1 MAQAATVPSGA
12 AEQRSLA
19 SRMRG
24 WKDDAS
30 GLEQRLKDLETIA
43 RSLRRR
49 WWLVGLGLALGLTGW
64 AFGVVRTRPGTIVLV
79 GGGGLVLNALLGI
92 INERGW
98 YRWWL
103 IYGLALLD
111 VLLVGVLV
119 VWFGHGGFVVAF
131 LIAVLP
137 YAFDQGHTVGNF
149 LVLTAALAYLGAR
162 YLHGVLYGDAGG
174 LTAAGLETVGFIT
187 VAWALKQIPA
197 VLIQRIRQTRDVMGE
212 AERGYLAVRA
222 AAEESDELG
231 FLEKSFNRMLEEIG
245 TTISTVQ
252 READEVAAF
261 SEQLAA
267 SAEQLHA
274 TSETVTHTA
283 QKLARDL
290 AKQRELAEAA
300 RGESAKAA
308 DQAESLRV
316 RAELMQVDAARLVAA
331 AQRGRERVARA
342 SQTLRAVGDEVRATA
357 STVAGLSGMSERIGG
372 FAQTIARIARQT
384 HLLALNAAIEAARAE
399 EHGEGFA
406 VVADEV
412 RALAA
417 EAGKSAR
424 EVAELVSELRAG
436 IDAAAR
442 AMQSGEAKVRDI
454 GAVAA
459 EADAALQ
466 ELHQGIELV
475 GDLVNA
481 TAEVS
486 RGQAQRL
493 AELAQSLQQV
503 AAISS
508 GSSQSADGAAAA
520 TQTQI
525 TSMGDLTAT
534 SQQLA
539 QLAERLRAS
548 IARFSV
554 LRREQEGQEPPSPA
568 PRPTDHPARDTRAA
582 FGPWSHIPALRG

>member
-1 MAQAATVPSGA
+1 VTPFQQSHTRS
-12 AEQRSLA
+12 SLA
-19 SRMRG
+19 SRVRG
-24 WKDDAS
+24 WTDDAAGG

-43 RSLRRR
+43 RSHRLRRVMAAAGLAIG
-49 WWLVGLGLALGLTGW
+49 LVGWGFGAVKTRPATMVLVAGGAAVLNEVLGL
-64 AFGVVRTRPGTIVLV
+64 
-79 GGGGLVLNALLGI
+79 

-98 YRWWL
+98 YRWWFV
-103 IYGLALLD
+103 YGLSLLD
-111 VLLVGVLV
+111 VLLVAVLV
-119 VWFGHGGFVVAF
+119 VWFGHGGFVAAF
-131 LIAVLP
+131 FLAVLP
-137 YAFDQGHTVGNF
+137 YAFDQGHAVGNF
-149 LVLTAALAYLGAR
+149 LVLTAAIAYLGAS
-162 YLHGVLYGDAGG
+162 YAHDVLYDPRASLSG
-174 LTAAGLETVGFIT
+174 AGLETVVFIL
-187 VAWALKQIPA
+187 VAMTLKRIPA
-197 VLIQRIRQTRDVMGE
+197 TLIARIRHARSVMGE

-222 AAEESDELG
+222 AAGESDELG
-231 FLEKSFNRMLEEIG
+231 FLERSFNRMIEEIAA
-245 TTISTVQ
+245 TISTVQ

-261 SEQLAA
+261 AEELAA
-267 SAEQLHA
+267 SAEELHA
-274 TSETVTHTA
+274 TSETVTRTA
-283 QKLARDL
+283 QQLAADL
-290 AKQRELAEAA
+290 GKQRELADVA

-331 AQRGRERVARA
+331 AERGRERVARA
-342 SQTLRAVGDEVRATA
+342 SQTLRAVGEEVRATA
-357 STVAGLSGMSERIGG
+357 ATVAGLSGMSERIGA

-412 RALAA
+412 RSLAG
-417 EAGKSAR
+417 EAGRSAR

-459 EADAALQ
+459 EADSALQ
-466 ELHQGIELV
+466 ELHQGVELV

-486 RGQAQRL
+486 RSQAQRL

-508 GSSQSADGAAAA
+508 ASSQSADGAAAA
-520 TQTQI
+520 TQAQI

-539 QLAERLRAS
+539 QLAERLRGG

-554 LRREQEGQEPPSPA
+554 LKEPETRE
-568 PRPTDHPARDTRAA
+568 HPAVRAA
-582 FGPWSHIPALRG
+582 AD